1 VASLWCLLTKGIG
14 GKPTCSKPL
23 VLCPSSLVQNWGKE
37 LTHWLGQRVQPV
49 VVDDTKAPAVKAALQ
64 VRGPTTGRLAANGA
78 GARGLCHPYCCS
90 FKHDAGC
97 SASKPPMSLF
107 CAMCKQQA

>member
-1 VASLWCLLTKGIG
+1 MGLGKTFQTVASLWCLLTKGIS

-64 VRGPTTGRLAANGA
+64 VRGQTACRPAACGRFACMRVAAVARQHTEAGLLAA
-78 GARGLCHPYCCS
+78 L
-90 FKHDAGC
+90 
-97 SASKPPMSLF
+97 
-107 CAMCKQQA
+107 QAN